1 MCIYRLKLNV
11 QLKGYFYTCSGILL
25 FGIRF
30 SSRLRGGGG
39 GGGGTSEC
47 VQQSIL
53 CICTSNVLLD
63 DKTTQSIVNDCYL
76 SLLKVMIAIDE
87 NIRKDGKKKEHI
99 ISF

>member
-1 MCIYRLKLNV
+1 MGGAGGL
-11 QLKGYFYTCSGILL
+11 GTC
-25 FGIRF
+25 
-30 SSRLRGGGG
+30 
-39 GGGGTSEC
+39 EC

>member
-1 MCIYRLKLNV
+1 MYISTKT
-11 QLKGYFYTCSGILL
+11 KCSVERIFLYMFWHIAFWYSL
-25 FGIRF
+25 FLFFLG
-30 SSRLRGGGG
+30 GGGG